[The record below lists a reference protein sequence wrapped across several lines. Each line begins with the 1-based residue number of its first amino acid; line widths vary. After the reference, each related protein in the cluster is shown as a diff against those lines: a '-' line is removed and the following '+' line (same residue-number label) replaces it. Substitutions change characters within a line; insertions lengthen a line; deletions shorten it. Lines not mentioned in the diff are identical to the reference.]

1 MGDPS
6 SETFGKVLADAR
18 AARGMTLQQV
28 SASTKISISK
38 LQAIERDEIEN
49 LPGGIFTRGFVR
61 SYAETVGLDP
71 QETLAQFEARFPE
84 ESSVAT
90 LHATIE
96 GRANEEFVKRQKTA
110 KVLIWSALLAV
121 PLVVWLLV
129 VGARE
134 VRSPAERE
142 PAVAAAGETSG
153 APASETPPVSETP
166 SVSETPPASDV
177 VPDALRPT
185 GSEVRPDP
193 PPAAASAAGQLTMEI
208 SPTADCWVQASA
220 DGATVFSRVLRA
232 GEGAVVVAQGAIE
245 LRIGDAGA
253 FAFTINQRPGRVL
266 GASGEVLDVRI
277 TPANYLTF
285 VAE

>member
-6 SETFGKVLADAR
+6 SETFGNVLAEAR
-18 AARGMTLQQV
+18 VARGMTLLQV
-28 SASTKISISK
+28 SASTKIPVSK
-38 LQAIERDEIEN
+38 LQAIERDEIES

-129 VGARE
+129 VGMRE
-134 VRSPAERE
+134 ARSPADRDE
-142 PAVAAAGETSG
+142 AVAAEGETSG
-153 APASETPPVSETP
+153 APASETPPA
-166 SVSETPPASDV
+166 PAV
-177 VPDALRPT
+177 VPEVPRPT
-185 GSEVRPDP
+185 GSEVRSDP
-193 PPAAASAAGQLTMEI
+193 PPAAASAAGRLTMEI
-208 SPTADCWVQASA
+208 SPTADCWIQASA
-220 DGATVFSRVLRA
+220 DGATVISRVLRA
-232 GEGAVVVAQGAIE
+232 GDRAMVVAQGAIE

-266 GASGEVLDVRI
+266 GAAGEVLDVRI
-277 TPANYLTF
+277 TPANFLTF
-285 VAE
+285 IAE